1 LTCGLQVIHVRT
13 PKVGTKI
20 VSISPEDKERLAHI
34 LDDNV
39 QTSFS
44 RR

>member
-1 LTCGLQVIHVRT
+1 VRS
-13 PKVGTKI
+13 PKFGSKI
-20 VSISPEDKERLAHI
+20 ISISPEDRERLAH
-34 LDDNV
+34 LFDDHV